1 MNNDRF
7 ELLYSAVNNDSGAR
21 KTLCI
26 NLAAL
31 ERYSNGILGRL
42 NRSINHRAMTKRL
55 GKKSVTS

>member
-7 ELLYSAVNNDSGAR
+7 ELLYSAVNNDRGAR
-21 KTLCI
+21 KALCI

-55 GKKSVTS
+55 G

>member
-7 ELLYSAVNNDSGAR
+7 ELLYLAVNNDSGAR

-55 GKKSVTS
+55 G